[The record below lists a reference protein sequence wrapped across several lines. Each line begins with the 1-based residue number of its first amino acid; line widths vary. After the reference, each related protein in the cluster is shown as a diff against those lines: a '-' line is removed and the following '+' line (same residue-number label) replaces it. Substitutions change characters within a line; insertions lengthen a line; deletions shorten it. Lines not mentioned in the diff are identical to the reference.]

1 MKRKILTGLLSLT
14 LAIQPVPV
22 CMAEDFSAGDTV
34 TENISETEP
43 EEVQQENSSDITE
56 ETVIG
61 DSAQI
66 DDSEIAS
73 EENTDTESGDTVT
86 VTDEEK
92 PEAEAEVDISEEDA
106 DGDVVEIQEEEE
118 DFSDD
123 AGQEGYEAGR
133 VFNLG
138 NGITAKLDA
147 NTLTV
152 SGSGAMPDFEEASDT
167 PWFKNPTGISRIV
180 IEKGITRIGN
190 NSFVGLFN
198 LMSIDLPE
206 GLTEIGKGTFSD
218 CNDERLEEITFPNS
232 LIKIEESAFAGCS
245 GLATPVFGENSRLQT
260 IGDHAFKN
268 TGLVKVN
275 LPASVKTLGTDVFG
289 NCGSLEE
296 LNMSEGNT
304 VYASDA
310 GVLYSKD
317 MKTLYLCPWNK
328 QGTSYKIPSGVTIIE
343 ENAFS
348 NNKNLQEVILPGTLK
363 TIKTSAF
370 ESSAI
375 KKLIIPDSVT
385 SVEEYAFR
393 SCTKLKSAVI
403 GKGLAVVTNSVFA
416 YCSSLGSV
424 VLGSSVKTIE
434 GRMNDGELIKD
445 GAFKNCTSLTSVTFP
460 ASLEMIGA
468 GSFEGCTA
476 LNLKYPSWL
485 VKMEDGSYLKVE
497 TLSYTGNCHYK
508 DVYEVLNIVNQERAK
523 RGLSSLVMD
532 RDLMESA
539 MQRAAETCLDF
550 DHMRPSGINCFT
562 VNTKASG
569 ENIAAGSSTASA
581 VMENW
586 MNSPGH
592 RENILRDS
600 FTSVG
605 IGCFEQGGVKYW
617 VQLFGTN
624 APDSFAQPSDR
635 SVTVKVRM
643 KAADY
648 QKHAL
653 LEWKEG
659 GTGAIEI
666 GSSGTL
672 QFYIQNV
679 GWSRVRSWP
688 DNSTFKWSSSNSK
701 VATVDQNGKVNTV
714 AIGTTTIT
722 ATGAGLTATMQVTVK
737 AKPEIKATS
746 VRLNQKKLS
755 LLKGKKY
762 TLKATIKP
770 SNVKNRKLK
779 WTSSNKKVA
788 TVNKNGKVTAKKKGT
803 ATITVK
809 TANGKKYSCKV
820 TVKEVRSKKIKLN
833 IKTLNAYR
841 GYKFTLKRKLT
852 PSNSTDKVTWK
863 SSNPKVATVSSKGVV
878 TMKKKG
884 KAVITATTESGKK
897 AKVQVTVWKKKK
909 VSKK

>member
-14 LAIQPVPV
+14 LAIQPVSV

-34 TENISETEP
+34 TENISETES

-86 VTDEEK
+86 VTDEEN
-92 PEAEAEVDISEEDA
+92 PEAEAEVDISEENT
-106 DGDVVEIQEEEE
+106 DGEAVEIQEEE

-123 AGQEGYEAGR
+123 AGQEGELAGR
-133 VFNLG
+133 VFDLG

-167 PWFKNPTGISRIV
+167 PWFRNPTGISRIV

-190 NSFVGLFN
+190 NSFVGLLN

-206 GLTEIGKGTFSD
+206 GLTEIGKGAFSD

-232 LIKIEESAFAGCS
+232 LIKIEDSAFAGCS
-245 GLATPVFGENSRLQT
+245 GLATPVFGENSGLQT

-268 TGLVKVN
+268 TGLVKVTI
-275 LPASVKTLGTDVFG
+275 PASVKNLGTDVFG

-296 LNMSEGNT
+296 LNVSEGNT

-310 GVLYSKD
+310 GVFYSKD
-317 MKTLYLCPWNK
+317 MKNLYLCPWNK

-375 KKLIIPDSVT
+375 EKLTIPDSVT

-403 GKGLAVVTNSVFA
+403 GKGLTVVTNSVFA

-434 GRMNDGELIKD
+434 GRMSDGELIKD

-460 ASLEMIGA
+460 ASLEMIRAGA
-468 GSFEGCTA
+468 FEGCTA

-497 TLSYTGNCHYK
+497 TLSYTGNYHYK
-508 DVYEVLNIVNQERAK
+508 DAYEVLNIVNQERAK
-523 RGLSSLVMD
+523 RGLSSLAMD

-550 DHMRPSGINCFT
+550 DHMRPSGIDCFT

-586 MNSPGH
+586 MNSSGH

-624 APDSFAQPSDR
+624 APESFAQPSDR
-635 SVTVKVRM
+635 SVIVKVRM

-659 GTGAIEI
+659 GSGAIEI
-666 GSSGTL
+666 GSSGIL
-672 QFYIQNV
+672 QFYIQNA

-788 TVNKNGKVTAKKKGT
+788 TVDKKGKVTAKKKGT

-833 IKTLNAYR
+833 VKKLKAYR
-841 GYKFTLKRKLT
+841 GYKFTLKGKLT
-852 PSNSTDKVTWK
+852 PSNSTDKITWK
-863 SSNPKVATVSSKGVV
+863 SSNPKVATVSSKGVI

-884 KAVITATTESGKK
+884 KTVITATTESGKK

-909 VSKK
+909 VYRK